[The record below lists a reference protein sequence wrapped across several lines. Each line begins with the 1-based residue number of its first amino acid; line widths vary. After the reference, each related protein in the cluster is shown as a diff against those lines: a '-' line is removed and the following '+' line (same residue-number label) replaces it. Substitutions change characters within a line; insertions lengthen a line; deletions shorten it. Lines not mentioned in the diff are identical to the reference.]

1 MKTSLAIVLP
11 CLWLGGAS
19 FSLGCSSASASTE
32 SAESGANQV
41 VQRWATAFA
50 ESDVDTIVSLY
61 APDALFFGT
70 GSQTLVTEPVDI
82 RSYFDTALNRDQP
95 RGAELLEH
103 SVRVVSDNAVVIT
116 GMDRV
121 GGTRDGGVYTTDGRV
136 TFVLQKR
143 DGAWQIVHFHRS
155 AVPTG

>member
-1 MKTSLAIVLP
+1 MKTSLAILLS
-11 CLWLGGAS
+11 CLWLGAAALS
-19 FSLGCSSASASTE
+19 PGCSSASASTQ
-32 SAESGANQV
+32 SAESGATDV
-41 VQRWATAFA
+41 VQRWAAAFT

-70 GSQTLVTEPVDI
+70 GSQTLVTQPADI
-82 RSYFDTALNRDQP
+82 RSYFDTALNRDKP

-103 SVRVVSDNAVVIT
+103 SVRVVSDDVVVIT

-121 GGTRDGGVYTTDGRV
+121 SGTRDGAVYSTDGRV

-155 AVPTG
+155 AVPTS